1 MKEQKNKKEVKVNAK
16 GGDNNDRL
24 FFIIEQQIVNK
35 KLSVINRTLLCLKNI
50 KSR

>member
-24 FFIIEQQIVNK
+24 AKWRIHVEIFS
-35 KLSVINRTLLCLKNI
+35 L
-50 KSR
+50 